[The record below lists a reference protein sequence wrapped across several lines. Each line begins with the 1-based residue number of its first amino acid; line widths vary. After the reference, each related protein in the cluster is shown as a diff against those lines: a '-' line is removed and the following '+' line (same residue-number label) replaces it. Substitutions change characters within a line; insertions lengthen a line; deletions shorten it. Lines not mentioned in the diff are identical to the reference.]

1 VSAKSHSPALTLLQ
15 VREGFIVD
23 DEDDD
28 AGEGEEV
35 RRIARRKRRR
45 EQREREE
52 ALDADDLEVI
62 GIRASDPEDD
72 ETQVRQSGLLCFANC
87 GQPKFKRLKQGHR
100 EVRRE
105 MFSDDED
112 DLLDDERLGAGMDE
126 MAGFIED
133 DQFSDEDDLERMR
146 DEREVARP
154 GRLPFS
160 IDKLTAGLDE
170 ASLEDYRAAFGNG
183 DEYQWALDLEEQ
195 EEEER
200 EAERGTGLQDMFEPG
215 QLAEKLLTPEDLEI
229 RMKDVPER
237 LQIARQGLITLKDE
251 PGHEGELLQ
260 EESDWISDLL
270 LAQKRYSPELQEY
283 FRKAVTNVLRFLNE
297 DNLEVPYIEQ
307 HRHDYI
313 IHSYDNDGRIEV
325 ITLVKQ
331 AELWK
336 ILELDLRFRAFV
348 EKRLAVKKSYTRL
361 GQFAGVTDATID
373 EMLPK
378 AAMMEEI
385 QDLQDYLNFQYSGE
399 LKDAHAADTE
409 AANGTHRRPRT
420 GKNQW
425 EAMRSSNAYG
435 FVRAVGITAEAF
447 AHNALGT
454 GARTYTEDATERP
467 DALADSLLQPPEFST
482 SAQVL
487 RVGKQMFVEELVNN
501 PRMRQFMRKTFFQ
514 MGVIDCIRTDKG
526 RFEITEDHR
535 YYDFKYLRNLEFSSV
550 ARKPELFLRMIKA
563 ESEGLVTIQFRILNQ
578 RSFRQKLYSL
588 IESDSFSA
596 VADEWNAIRRE
607 LIDLA
612 LEKLSKIISRGV
624 QDALRQECEST
635 MASTCREKLLYA
647 LDQAAYRA
655 PGLEFGEKPTVLALS
670 SGRGVH
676 NRDAICWIYMDVQ
689 GYVKESGK
697 FNDIRM
703 KSDLDKTPPGA
714 DNAKFIDLV
723 VRQKPDVIAVS
734 GFSVETRKNAS
745 DFEEILKEH
754 EEITNAGSE
763 AQDLNKEKQF
773 VRPDVVVVNDEVARL
788 YYNSDRASV
797 QFPHL
802 PPLGR
807 YCVALARY
815 LRNPLLEFSSLGN
828 DITSIV
834 FDRNQDLLPRDKL
847 LRALESAIVDITN
860 VSGVN
865 LEDAMF
871 NPYVG
876 VSLQYVAGLGPRKA
890 LRLLETIKLN
900 VCLHCASIVANY
912 GRAALLQAEQSWS
925 VTRSEEFLRPWD
937 RSFGTTAPA
946 SSIWSFKKTSRP
958 PNTSTTHAYTQKT
971 MSLLEKYQPTLSA
984 LMRKTSWTR
993 REQAERAQLSAAS
1006 WPRSSRER

>member
-1 VSAKSHSPALTLLQ
+1 M
-15 VREGFIVD
+15 
-23 DEDDD
+23 
-28 AGEGEEV
+28 
-35 RRIARRKRRR
+35 
-45 EQREREE
+45 
-52 ALDADDLEVI
+52 
-62 GIRASDPEDD
+62 
-72 ETQVRQSGLLCFANC
+72 
-87 GQPKFKRLKQGHR
+87 KRLKQGHR
-100 EVRRE
+100 EVRKE
-105 MFSDDED
+105 IFSDDED
-112 DLLDDERLGAGMDE
+112 DRLEDDRPVVGADE
-126 MAGFIED
+126 MAGFIEED
-133 DQFSDEDDLERMR
+133 EFSDDDRERMR
-146 DEREVARP
+146 DEQEVARP
-154 GRLPFS
+154 GRMPFS
-160 IDKLTAGLDE
+160 IDNLTAGLDE
-170 ASLEDYRAAFGNG
+170 ASLEDYRAAFGTG
-183 DEYQWALDLEEQ
+183 DEYQWALDMEDQ
-195 EEEER
+195 EEEEK
-200 EAERGTGLQDMFEPG
+200 ETERGVAIQDVFEPG
-215 QLAEKLLTPEDLEI
+215 QLAEKLLTEDDIEI
-229 RMKDVPER
+229 RTKDVPER
-237 LQIARQGLITLKDE
+237 LQLARKGLITLEDA

-270 LAQKRYSPELQEY
+270 LAKKRYSPELHEF

-297 DNLEVPYIEQ
+297 DNIEVPYIEQ

-313 IHSYDNDGRIEV
+313 IHSYDNEGRIEV
-325 ITLVKQ
+325 VTLVKQ

-348 EKRLAVKKSYTRL
+348 EKRQTVQKSYNRL
-361 GQFAGVTDATID
+361 SEHAGMKDAIIE

-378 AAMMEEI
+378 AVMMEEL
-385 QDLQDYLNFQYSGE
+385 QDVQDYLYFQYSAE
-399 LKDAHAADTE
+399 LKDTNAADAD

-425 EAMRSSNAYG
+425 ESMRSAKAYN
-435 FVRAVGITAEAF
+435 FVRAIGITADAF

-454 GARTYTEDATERP
+454 GSRTYTEDAAERP
-467 DALADSLLQPPEFST
+467 DTLADSLLQPPEFST
-482 SAQVL
+482 SSQVL
-487 RVGKQMFVEELVNN
+487 RLGKTMFVEELVNN

-526 RFEITEDHR
+526 RLEITEDHR
-535 YYDFKYLRNLEFSSV
+535 YNDFKYLRNLEFSSV

-563 ESEGLVTIQFRILNQ
+563 ESEGLVTIGFRILNQ
-578 RSFRQKLYSL
+578 RSFRQKMYSL

-607 LIDLA
+607 MIDLA
-612 LEKLSKIISRGV
+612 LEKLGKIISRGV

-635 MASTCREKLLYA
+635 LGSTCREKLLLA
-647 LDQAAYRA
+647 LDQAAYQP

-676 NRDAICWIYMDVQ
+676 GRDAICWIFMDMQ

-703 KSDLDKTPPGA
+703 KSELDKTPPGA

-734 GFSVETRKNAS
+734 GFSVETRKNAK
-745 DFEEILKEH
+745 DFEDILKEH
-754 EEITNAGSE
+754 EAITNAESE
-763 AQDLNKEKQF
+763 AHPDADQNKEKQF

-807 YCVALARY
+807 YCVAIARY
-815 LRNPLLEFSSLGN
+815 LRNPLLEYSSLGN

-834 FDRNQDLLPRDKL
+834 FDRNQDLLPKGKL
-847 LRALESAIVDITN
+847 LSSLESAIVDITN

-876 VSLQYVAGLGPRKA
+876 VSLQYICGLGPRKA
-890 LRLLETIKLN
+890 QRLLETIKHN
-900 VCLHCASIVANY
+900 VS
-912 GRAALLQAEQSWS
+912 
-925 VTRSEEFLRPWD
+925 SEVWVFD
-937 RSFGTTAPA
+937 RD
-946 SSIWSFKKTSRP
+946 
-958 PNTSTTHAYTQKT
+958 
-971 MSLLEKYQPTLSA
+971 
-984 LMRKTSWTR
+984 
-993 REQAERAQLSAAS
+993 
-1006 WPRSSRER
+1006 